1 MTSLA
6 GIRPPPLSA
15 PVSSLN
21 TPREIDGV
29 RRAKVI
35 GKHVKPVVGGR
46 VLLTQKESE
55 EVDHEFRACAMRVY
69 VSHAFLATDS
79 SAHALLSSLTLPHS
93 SLVNERPAPFMP
105 PSAKS
110 LQTKFC
116 SSPSTAAQ
124 LSRAVRVRS
133 LGPGPVCEARPGAA
147 MLHALRE
154 ERIPRFVVCEH
165 YLEHRTKRTTSSSHH
180 WCSQ

>member
-69 VSHAFLATDS
+69 VSLAFLATDS

-93 SLVNERPAPFMP
+93 SVSRSTFTTRTYIFDEAGGGLPCTPLSQGDIRGETWHNLYCLRRLLLGQLGQRGRVLV
-105 PSAKS
+105 
-110 LQTKFC
+110 
-116 SSPSTAAQ
+116 
-124 LSRAVRVRS
+124 
-133 LGPGPVCEARPGAA
+133 
-147 MLHALRE
+147 
-154 ERIPRFVVCEH
+154 
-165 YLEHRTKRTTSSSHH
+165 
-180 WCSQ
+180 